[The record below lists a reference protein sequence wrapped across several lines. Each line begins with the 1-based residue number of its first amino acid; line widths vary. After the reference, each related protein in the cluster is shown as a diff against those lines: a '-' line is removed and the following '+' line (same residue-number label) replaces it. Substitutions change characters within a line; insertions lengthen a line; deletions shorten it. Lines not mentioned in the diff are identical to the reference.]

1 MTDCF
6 VHASDLHLD
15 AKLKNLGKLD
25 AETVDFLRGEA
36 DKAWPN
42 LVDLAVEKEASFMVL
57 AGDLFDSG
65 IAGFKARRQFKDGLE
80 RLDAEDIS
88 VFIVHGNHDP
98 LTEDLRRRIGT
109 LPDRTF
115 VFDPGTP
122 RTHPVELKSGR
133 LAYVSGI
140 SFGDRHEEGNL
151 AKLFQNLSKKDGAH
165 VAVLHTNLGGNKH
178 HDNYA
183 PCTEADL
190 AEANIDYWALGHI
203 HLRSEPVRLD
213 GGGWAAYSGNPQ
225 GRSSKTSECH
235 PKGALVVPINDDGTI
250 GRPEFEECDSVR
262 FIHSQIEV
270 DDAGIGDVADAILAI
285 LDNPDA
291 IRQSA
296 RTARDESDGR
306 PVVWFPSLSGRSSE
320 PETLREGLEE
330 FFREENDLG
339 GLLNGGGPAKWPI
352 DLRHITSRDDLV
364 GSGGLPAAVMSRL
377 DDRETLLATLGALKE
392 DLNGELVTG
401 LVTADDEAYVINDLD
416 DEVVR
421 LAETLLTTAL
431 VDRDD

>member
-42 LVDLAVEKEASFMVL
+42 LVNLAIEKEASFMVL

-65 IAGFKARRQFKDGLE
+65 TAGFNARRQFKEGLE
-80 RLDAEDIS
+80 RLDAEEIS

-122 RTHPVELKSGR
+122 QTHRVKLNSDR

-140 SFGDRHEEGNL
+140 SFGARREDGNL
-151 AKLFQNLSKKDGAH
+151 AELFQNLSRMDGPH
-165 VAVLHTNLGGNKH
+165 VAVLHTNIGETEGH
-178 HDNYA
+178 GNYA
-183 PCTEADL
+183 PCKEVDL
-190 AEANIDYWALGHI
+190 ARANIDYWALGHI

-213 GGGWAAYSGNPQ
+213 GGGVYAYSGNPQ
-225 GRSSKTSECH
+225 GRSLKRSECH
-235 PKGALVVPINDDGTI
+235 PKGALVVPINDNGTI
-250 GRPEFEECDSVR
+250 GRPDFEKCDSVR
-262 FIHSQIEV
+262 FIRSEIEIES
-270 DDAGIGDVADAILAI
+270 DEGLGDVE
-285 LDNPDA
+285 DA

-296 RTARDESDGR
+296 RKTARLESEGL
-306 PVVWFPSLSGRSSE
+306 PVVWFPSLSGRSSK
-320 PETLREGLEE
+320 PETLRKGLEE

-339 GLLNGGGPAKWPI
+339 DLLNGGGAGDWTI
-352 DLRHITSRDDLV
+352 VFRHITSRDDLV
-364 GSGGLPAAVMSRL
+364 GSGGLPAAAMSRL
-377 DDRETLLATLGALKE
+377 DDREALLATLRALKE
-392 DLNGELVTG
+392 NLNGELVTG
-401 LVTADDEAYVINDLD
+401 LVTADDEDYGINDLD

-421 LAETLLTTAL
+421 LAETLLIDAL
-431 VDRDD
+431 VERDG